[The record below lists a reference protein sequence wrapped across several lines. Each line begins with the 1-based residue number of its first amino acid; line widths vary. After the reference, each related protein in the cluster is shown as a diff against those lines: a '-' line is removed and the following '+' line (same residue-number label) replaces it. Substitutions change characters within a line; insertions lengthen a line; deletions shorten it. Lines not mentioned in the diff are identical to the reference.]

1 MALFGKKQDEV
12 SEVELF
18 TEEPNERVF
27 EFKKSKTVVR
37 IDDYFI
43 RIARKSNVLLHGLDG
58 EKSILLSE
66 ITAYQLKEPGATV
79 GYLQLVYPGSSDT
92 KGGVFDAVKEGDEV
106 AIEVATEMGNYLGH
120 AMADMAAVLDPA
132 VFVIGGGVSKA
143 GEVLLSFIEKPFME
157 KAFFANKNVK
167 FKLATLGNDAGIC
180 GAAKLVLED

>member
-27 EFKKSKTVVR
+27 EFKKSKTVVS

-43 RIARKSNVLLHGLDG
+43 RIARKSNVSNVLLHGLDG

-92 KGGVFDAVKEGDEV
+92 KGGVFDAVKDENTV
-106 AIEVATEMGNYLGH
+106 TFLKEDKAAILELKQAIE
-120 AMADMAAVLDPA
+120 
-132 VFVIGGGVSKA
+132 KA
-143 GEVLLSFIEKPFME
+143 LKD
-157 KAFFANKNVK
+157 KVK
-167 FKLATLGNDAGIC
+167 K
-180 GAAKLVLED
+180 